1 MTAKAATKEKVFHPK
16 SRKAGQVE
24 RAQLRKAKLEG
35 AAGKRSKRNHSQID
49 KYGFFY
55 HAMPPESIAMSLEE
69 LHAVIRDVWLTR
81 HDVELNEEMKNRRK
95 GNPKSA
101 KQSKLENIKN
111 MESEEY
117 RTGLEVPDL
126 THPLNVELFRRWD
139 QKEMPFIDLL
149 RFIRI
154 SSSNTS
160 SVVISRPGKH
170 FSLTSTTPDTSLDT
184 EMAIES

>member
-35 AAGKRSKRNHSQID
+35 AAGKRSKRNHSQSAFSKSFIGKDDDSLQALWYNIVD

-117 RTGLEVPDL
+117 RTGLG
-126 THPLNVELFRRWD
+126 TSQLNFP
-139 QKEMPFIDLL
+139 KIF
-149 RFIRI
+149 
-154 SSSNTS
+154 
-160 SVVISRPGKH
+160 
-170 FSLTSTTPDTSLDT
+170 
-184 EMAIES
+184 

>member
-1 MTAKAATKEKVFHPK
+1 MTAKSATKEKIFHPK

-35 AAGKRSKRNHSQID
+35 AAGKRAKRNHSQID
-49 KYGFFY
+49 KYVFFY
-55 HAMPPESIAMSLEE
+55 HAMPPECEAMSLEE

-81 HDVELNEEMKNRRK
+81 HDMELNEEIKNRRK

-101 KQSKLENIKN
+101 KQSRLENFKAI
-111 MESEEY
+111 EAEEY

-126 THPLNVELFRRWD
+126 THPKNVELFRRWD
-139 QKEMPFIDLL
+139 QKEVAFIDLL

-154 SSSNTS
+154 SSADTT
-160 SVVISRPGKH
+160 SVVLSRPGKH
-170 FSLTSTTPDTSLDT
+170 ASLKTTEPNTSGDT
-184 EMAIES
+184 EMAVEA